1 MKREVLLK
9 KVGKQVTALR
19 EKAGISQSELAR
31 LCQKDRQSIH
41 AFEKGEYNAS
51 LVYLMEI
58 AKALN
63 VKLSELV
70 DIE

>member
-9 KVGKQVTALR
+9 KVGKRAAALR

-51 LVYLMEI
+51 LVYLSEI
-58 AKALN
+58 AIALN
-63 VKLSELV
+63 ITLADLV
-70 DIE
+70 DFD